1 MSASIVFPR
10 PGEMADGFRASV
22 ALLRLQL
29 GVGRSLKP
37 RLIGLGIVIV
47 IALVVSIVSYTG
59 NMVKFA
65 AIEQTGI
72 VQLYAKNYLSAFTRG
87 ELGGIGASALGLSI
101 LSALVSPLTGATST
115 SFLPPRELVGISIT
129 RWHRFTDS
137 LFSQVLSSI
146 AILQLITLTALSS
159 MLTLDTT
166 RHAGMFMTWFV
177 WADLISLTVLS
188 LWVTEYLHR
197 RHGARV
203 RAFIFS
209 GVLIVIGLAILI
221 DPNGGSTVFGIGSAY
236 ADSVANIGDMSL
248 SRQVG
253 IYSILAIGGLVL
265 LYAASVVMSSALM
278 LPEATTKKSSSGS
291 SIPTDRFY
299 LKLSTDLL
307 IFLRT
312 MRRTQ
317 EIRKPIVASVVIG
330 VILTMFAPQSFAVNS
345 TFAVIIPLVV
355 ALAWGSNA
363 FSHLGGGATWM
374 LSQPRSLARA
384 PWMIFSIQVVT
395 SLALFTVVWTPSVIF
410 GRNSIGDFFTNFVAV
425 AASGAIVARSATAK
439 SLKKAEPTH
448 YGSRGES
455 TLSPMRALQYTM
467 RFALWGGQYGVI
479 ILSLEDTKMRL
490 SLAFLAILYQV
501 MRMRK
506 LQSFWSHAENRRTV
520 AAAVAND

>member
-1 MSASIVFPR
+1 MSTAIVFPR
-10 PGEMADGFRASV
+10 LGEMTDGFRASV

-29 GVGRSLKP
+29 GWGRSLKP
-37 RLIGLGIVIV
+37 RLIGLIMILV
-47 IALVVSIVSYTG
+47 IAVVVAIVSYTG

-65 AIEQTGI
+65 AIEQTGVI
-72 VQLYAKNYLSAFTRG
+72 QVYAKNYLSAFARG
-87 ELGGIGASALGLSI
+87 ELGGIGASALGFSI
-101 LSALVSPLTGATST
+101 LSALISPLTGATST
-115 SFLPPRELVGISIT
+115 SFLPPRELAGVSIT

-159 MLTLDTT
+159 MLTLDTP

-177 WADLISLTVLS
+177 WADLVSLTVLS

-197 RHGARV
+197 RFGSRV
-203 RAFIFS
+203 RVLIFS
-209 GVLIVIGLAILI
+209 GVFAVVGVAILL
-221 DPNGGSTVFGIGSAY
+221 DPQNGSTVFGIGTAY
-236 ADSVANIGDMSL
+236 ANTVAHIGDMSL
-248 SRQVG
+248 WGQLGV
-253 IYSILAIGGLVL
+253 YSTLTAGGLAL
-265 LYAASVVMSSALM
+265 LYVAVVVMSSALI
-278 LPEATTKKSSSGS
+278 LPEAATKKSSSGS
-291 SIPTDRFY
+291 GVAGGRFY
-299 LKLSTDLL
+299 LKMSTDLL

-312 MRRTQ
+312 IKRTP
-317 EIRKPIVASVVIG
+317 EIRKPIFASVVLGI
-330 VILTMFAPQSFAVNS
+330 ILTMFAPQSFAVNS

-384 PWMIFSIQVVT
+384 PWMIFGIQVT
-395 SLALFTVVWTPSVIF
+395 MSLVLFTVVWTPSVIF
-410 GRNSIGDFFTNFVAV
+410 GRNSIGDFLTNLIAV
-425 AASGAIVARSATAK
+425 AASGVIVARSATSK

-467 RFALWGGQYGVI
+467 RFALWGGQFGVI
-479 ILSLEDTKMRL
+479 ILSLEDTKVRV
-490 SLAFLAILYQV
+490 SLLFLAVLYQAV
-501 MRMRK
+501 RMRR
-506 LQSFWSHAENRRTV
+506 LQDFWGRTENRRTV